1 MSKEEAIKELKE
13 IRETGKFNM
22 FTDFRRVMQHANDN
36 LKFNLVSYVGN
47 DFKKYN
53 ELLEEI

>member
-1 MSKEEAIKELKE
+1 MSKEEAVKELKE
-13 IRETGKFNM
+13 IRDDGQFNM
-22 FTDFRRVMQHANDN
+22 FTDFRRIMQHANDN
-36 LKFNLVSYVGN
+36 LKFNLVSHVGN